1 MKVQFLDIIVFFV
14 VSVGTIL
21 FGVSFARKNRSVSD
35 YTSGGGNMPG
45 FIVGMSIFA
54 TFVSSISFLA
64 LPGSAYLGNWNSF
77 VFSLSIPIAMFFAAK
92 YFVPFY
98 RNIASIS
105 AYSFLEERFGYWAR
119 AYAAICYLLTQIA
132 RIGSILFLLGLALN
146 SMLGWSIPSII
157 IITGVGV
164 IIYSV
169 LGGIKAVM
177 WVDTIQGT
185 ILIFGALISVLVLF
199 FSLPG
204 GIEQFFTIGKEY
216 NKFSLG
222 PFGSEL
228 NAPTFWVTLI
238 YGLFINLQNYG
249 IDQNYVQRYKS
260 AKSEKSAISSALF
273 GGLLYVPVSLLF
285 FIIGTLLFVYYKVQ
299 PDLLPSVLAAD
310 QVFPYFIVNG
320 LPTGITGLL
329 IAAVFSAGMSTIST
343 SINSSATIIL
353 TDFFEHKKKEIAE
366 RKRMKILYATSFILG
381 LLGIGVGLAMMSVQS
396 ALDAWWSLAGIF
408 SGGMLGL
415 FLLGYITR
423 RTKGIHALLGAVFG
437 VGLIAWM
444 TLSKQTLLHNYLT
457 IVFGTILIFLVGFL
471 ASYIISKNK
480 TE

>member
-1 MKVQFLDIIVFFV
+1 MRVQILDIVVFFV
-14 VSVGTIL
+14 ISVGTIL
-21 FGVSFARKNRSVSD
+21 FGVTFARKNRNVSD

-157 IITGVGV
+157 IITGIGV
-164 IIYSV
+164 VIYSV

-185 ILIFGALISVLVLF
+185 ILIIGALISVSVLL

-204 GIEQFFTIGKEY
+204 GIEQFFTVGKEY

-222 PFGSEL
+222 SFGVEL
-228 NAPTFWVTLI
+228 NASTFWVTLI

-273 GGLLYVPVSLLF
+273 GGLLYIPVSLLF

-471 ASYIISKNK
+471 TSYIISKNK
-480 TE
+480 KE

>member
-1 MKVQFLDIIVFFV
+1 
-14 VSVGTIL
+14 
-21 FGVSFARKNRSVSD
+21 
-35 YTSGGGNMPG
+35 
-45 FIVGMSIFA
+45 
-54 TFVSSISFLA
+54 
-64 LPGSAYLGNWNSF
+64 
-77 VFSLSIPIAMFFAAK
+77 
-92 YFVPFY
+92 
-98 RNIASIS
+98 
-105 AYSFLEERFGYWAR
+105 
-119 AYAAICYLLTQIA
+119 
-132 RIGSILFLLGLALN
+132 
-146 SMLGWSIPSII
+146 
-157 IITGVGV
+157 
-164 IIYSV
+164 
-169 LGGIKAVM
+169 
-177 WVDTIQGT
+177 
-185 ILIFGALISVLVLF
+185 
-199 FSLPG
+199 
-204 GIEQFFTIGKEY
+204 
-216 NKFSLG
+216 
-222 PFGSEL
+222 
-228 NAPTFWVTLI
+228 
-238 YGLFINLQNYG
+238 
-249 IDQNYVQRYKS
+249 
-260 AKSEKSAISSALF
+260 
-273 GGLLYVPVSLLF
+273 VSLLF